1 MRGAIPLILARACSD
16 AKARGPGERAGC
28 LQGMDVIALVPLA
41 AVDPRAVEALLD
53 RAFGPERRS
62 RTAYKIRSGTLPVPE
77 LSFAAL
83 DADRALLGTIQC
95 WPVELACDGGGI
107 TPLVMVGPVA
117 VAPEH
122 QQGGIGRALMERML
136 DAASGSPVDGCD
148 SLMLI
153 GDPEYYGRFFGFTA
167 ERTAGWRLPGPFEP
181 RRLLARGDQ
190 VPDCAGAL
198 GPRVRQAA

>member
-1 MRGAIPLILARACSD
+1 
-16 AKARGPGERAGC
+16 
-28 LQGMDVIALVPLA
+28 MDVIALVPLA
-41 AVDPRAVEALLD
+41 AVDPLAVEALLD
-53 RAFGPERRS
+53 RAFGPGRRM
-62 RTAYKIRSGTLPVPE
+62 RTAYKIRAGTLPVPE

-83 DADRALLGTIQC
+83 DAGGTLLGTIQC
-95 WPVELACDGGGI
+95 WPVELACDDGGI
-107 TPLVMVGPVA
+107 VPLVMVGPVA
-117 VAPEH
+117 VEPDR

-136 DAASGSPVDGCD
+136 EAVPSCPSEGCD
-148 SLMLI
+148 SLMLV

-181 RRLLARGDQ
+181 RRLLARGDK